1 MDIKNLSQDLLNPVQ
16 SKSIGQ
22 WCLSP
27 VWKISLNLDSK
38 FNHNLL
44 KEIITFYM
52 GISDASIK
60 STDLIFHE
68 STLFNELKKIILEQ
82 IRMSFIDFAEQNAS
96 LPPEE
101 FPFEIRS
108 AWLNML
114 PPGES
119 ISMHVHPNSALNA
132 TYYLNTPS
140 NSGDIVIIN
149 TQEIAENPNSGTAR
163 PLTIRPKESNLIFFP
178 GYVLHKVEP
187 NNSNE
192 VRISLTFDLQFKD
205 RGTKNTSNRTAQSIM
220 SIFNKYYPASPS
232 GAK

>member
-1 MDIKNLSQDLLNPVQ
+1 MKNLTQELLNPFQ
-16 SKSIGQ
+16 SKSIGH

-27 VWKISLNLDSK
+27 VWNISLNLNTK
-38 FNHNLL
+38 FNQNLL

-52 GISDASIK
+52 GISDSSIR
-60 STDLIFHE
+60 STDLIHHD
-68 STLFNELKKIILEQ
+68 STLFNDLKTIILEQ
-82 IRMSFIDFAEQNAS
+82 IRVSCRDFSEQNSS

-132 TYYLNTPS
+132 TYYLNTPD
-140 NSGDIVIIN
+140 NSGDIVIID
-149 TQEIAENPNSGTAR
+149 TQEIAENPNSGEAR
-163 PLTIRPKESNLIFFP
+163 LLTIRPKESNLIFFP

-205 RGTKNTSNRTAQSIM
+205 RGTKNTSNSTAQTIVN
-220 SIFNKYYPASPS
+220 IFNKYYPASPS
-232 GAK
+232 GA